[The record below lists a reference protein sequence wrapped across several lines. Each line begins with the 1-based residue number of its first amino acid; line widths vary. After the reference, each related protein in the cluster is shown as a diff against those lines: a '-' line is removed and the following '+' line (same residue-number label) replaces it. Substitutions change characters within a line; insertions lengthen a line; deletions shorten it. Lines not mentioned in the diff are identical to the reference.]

1 MKDTKIWE
9 LHNYIYF
16 TSILMFLMMF
26 LFLFS
31 NKLGKKKIYKMKVLS
46 ELQLSKN

>member
-31 NKLGKKKIYKMKVLS
+31 NKLGKKKNL
-46 ELQLSKN
+46 